1 MSSSLTPSISCS
13 DNVCSI
19 IAHPTADENM
29 LIEEIPYR
37 QSVDAEP
44 KIRLVDSDPD
54 NKLELFCYETCDIN
68 DNDVVKSCR
77 GVAFHG
83 EDIVFKGFS
92 FTPEYTQAND
102 ADQIAQLVGNNV
114 CTFHDSYEG
123 TLVRIFSFQNKW
135 YISTNRKLDANKSKW
150 ASRTSFGE
158 FFRRALEYEIIANAK
173 FRDSLFQRGQENPT
187 MMHLLDQFLDKL
199 DTSKSYMFLLLTNP
213 ETRIVCQYASPKI
226 LHVGTYSGGGESR
239 LEFSGFLG
247 LDSPKQHYF
256 ESIDDMYTYVRTAD
270 FTVLQGL
277 IAFYGENNE
286 HQFKI
291 MNPKYVDLYNIRGNE
306 ASVKFRYLQLRN
318 DPVKCDM
325 LRGLYLDHC
334 FEFDY
339 YETCISNITDI
350 ILEAYINRYIRKQY
364 VVLPLEQFIVMSEV
378 HKWYMTDVDNHKV
391 RREIVLQKI
400 NEQTPVSINRMLKK
414 YIIDTK
420 KKVI

>member
-1 MSSSLTPSISCS
+1 MSSLTPSISCS
-13 DNVCSI
+13 GDVCSI
-19 IAHPTADENM
+19 VP
-29 LIEEIPYR
+29 PPSSYR

-44 KIRLVDSDPD
+44 KIRLVDSDPE
-54 NKLELFCYETCDIN
+54 NNVELFCYETCDIT
-68 DNDVVKSCR
+68 DNDIVKSCR

-83 EDIVFKGFS
+83 EDVIFKGFT
-92 FTPEYTQAND
+92 FTPEYTPVND

-114 CTFHDSYEG
+114 CSFHDSYEG
-123 TLVRIFSFQNKW
+123 TLIRIFSFQNKW

-199 DTSKSYMFLLLTNP
+199 DNTKSYMFLLLTNP
-213 ETRIVCQYASPKI
+213 ETRIVCQYSSPKI
-226 LHVGTYSGGGESR
+226 LHVGTYSGGGG

-256 ESIDDMYTYVRTAD
+256 ESIDDMYAYVRKAD

-277 IAFYGENNE
+277 VAFYGE

-334 FEFDY
+334 AEFEY
-339 YETCISNITDI
+339 YEYCIANITDI

-364 VVLPLEQFIVMSEV
+364 VVLPLEQFIIMSEV
-378 HKWYMTDVDNHKV
+378 HKWHMTDVDNHKV

-400 NEQTPVSINRMLKK
+400 NEQTPVSVNRMLKK
-414 YIIDTK
+414 YIIETK
-420 KKVI
+420 KSTII